1 MHKYVIS
8 DQLSHLLNNQQVIS
22 SVFTSYNFEPDFF
35 ELDVIPL
42 LLDRQIPFS
51 SDERVKT
58 FQVREALRESMLE
71 IEIFY
76 DLPIF
81 RQSAERSPE
90 MEYYCHGV
98 NQGNNA
104 FHAKSIYLLV
114 IDKTT
119 KKKRLLVAAGSNNL
133 TRAGW
138 WENIE
143 VQHWEVVENGEVQRA
158 FINRL
163 KEDVEWLIEN
173 RATKLR
179 SSLNSIQTF
188 LNDIKGRNDAPI
200 VNYYGPSNNQNFFSF
215 LNKSRI
221 GSLDNYQNWTLEIIS
236 PFFAENTKNEIHMD
250 FISRF
255 GVNEIIMLLPKDQDG
270 AALCNQEYYQHIKD
284 SKKITWGGWNQNIT
298 SSLGLSNDLFRR
310 VHAKIY
316 HFYNGV
322 QSWAFIGSVNFSHK
336 AIYDNVE
343 SGFLSKIGNIE
354 PLLEPIAQDV
364 VVDSFCPPTDSEPG
378 GDDSDQSIELPEL
391 HFSFDWIE
399 KKLSGRTVQDKQFE
413 IEILNAEG
421 VAVVG
426 PWLLNHEE
434 VVYSHG
440 IEGIK
445 ELLKQGSLITVRG
458 KKIDNNKLFPVH
470 KVMLQQIGWSHK
482 PIDLP
487 SLSPEQIL
495 AIYAGMTAERRE
507 LMVMNAQIQQLVLK
521 NLSGEITANE
531 YEENNEQFFCEYAE
545 VFHAFR
551 MFKKRLINSLEKEEM
566 TQVDYYL
573 TGSGM
578 DSLPSL
584 ILRACDHDAEKYNSV
599 TSYLLLLSIKE
610 LYQTESFVTRL
621 NVQAELARVNKAITN
636 LKQANIIVL
645 DGGSQR
651 KRKKFFKWFEDQFSK
666 EYVTQAEVEAVTE

>member
-1 MHKYVIS
+1 MNKHVIS
-8 DQLSHLLNNQQVIS
+8 DQLSHALDNQHVIA
-22 SVFTSYNFEPDFF
+22 SVFTTYNFEPDFF

-42 LLDRQIPFS
+42 LLNRQIPFS

-71 IEIFY
+71 VEVFY

-98 NQGNNA
+98 NRGNNA
-104 FHAKSIYLLV
+104 FHAKNIYLLV
-114 IDKTT
+114 MDKTT
-119 KKKRLLVAAGSNNL
+119 EQKRLLVAAGSNNL
-133 TRAGW
+133 SRAGW

-143 VQHWEVVENGEVQRA
+143 VQHWEVLENGDVQRA

-163 KEDVEWLIEN
+163 KEDIAWLIEN
-173 RATKLR
+173 RATKIR
-179 SSLNSIQTF
+179 SSLDSIQMF
-188 LNDIKGRNDAPI
+188 LNTLKGRNDAPA
-200 VNYYGPSNNQNFFSF
+200 VNYYGPSNTQNFFSY
-215 LNKSRI
+215 LNKCSV
-221 GSLDNYQNWTLEIIS
+221 GTLDNYQNWTLEIIS
-236 PFFAENTKNEIHMD
+236 PFFAENTKNQIHME

-255 GVNEIIMLLPKDQDG
+255 GVNKIIMLLPQDQDG

-284 SKKITWGGWNQNIT
+284 SQNITWGAWNQKII

-322 QSWAFIGSVNFSHK
+322 QSWVFVGSVNFSHK

-343 SGFLSKIGNIE
+343 SGFFSKIGNIE
-354 PLLEPIAQDV
+354 PLLEPIAQDLV
-364 VVDSFCPPTDSEPG
+364 IDSFCPPTDLESSMVR
-378 GDDSDQSIELPEL
+378 DDNALELPEL
-391 HFSFDWIE
+391 HLSFDWR
-399 KKLSGRTVQDKQFE
+399 LQSLQGRTVPDKEYE
-413 IEILNAEG
+413 IEILNSERIL
-421 VAVVG
+421 VVG
-426 PWLLNHEE
+426 PWLIKPDEAHYEG
-434 VVYSHG
+434 S
-440 IEGIK
+440 IEAIK
-445 ELLKQGSLITVRG
+445 KLLTQGSLITIRG
-458 KKIDNNKLFPVH
+458 KSLISNKQFPEH

-507 LMVMNAQIQQLVLK
+507 LLLMNAHIKQLVLK
-521 NLSGEITANE
+521 NLSGEITANDFE
-531 YEENNEQFFCEYAE
+531 VNNEQFFCEYAE

-551 MFKKRLINSLEKEEM
+551 MFKKRLINSLEKKEM

-578 DSLPSL
+578 DSLPAL
-584 ILRACDHDAEKYNSV
+584 ILRACDQEADKYNAV

-610 LYQTESFVTRL
+610 LYQTESFVNRL
-621 NVQAELARVNKAITN
+621 NVHLELERVKQAITN
-636 LKQANIIVL
+636 LKLSDTIVL
-645 DGGSQR
+645 DGNSKQ
-651 KRKKFFKWFEDQFSK
+651 KREKFFKWFEDQFSK
-666 EYVTQAEVEAVTE
+666 EYVSKPDVEAISE

>member
-8 DQLSHLLNNQQVIS
+8 DQLSHLLDNQQVIS

-51 SDERVKT
+51 SDERVKI

-98 NQGNNA
+98 NRGNNA

-163 KEDVEWLIEN
+163 KEDVEWLIKN
-173 RATKLR
+173 RATQLR

-221 GSLDNYQNWTLEIIS
+221 GSLDNYKNWTLEIIS
-236 PFFAENTKNEIHMD
+236 PFFAENTKNEIHTE

-284 SKKITWGGWNQNIT
+284 SKKITWGCWNQKIT

-322 QSWAFIGSVNFSHK
+322 QSWVFIGSVNFSHK

-343 SGFLSKIGNIE
+343 SGFLTKIGNIE

-364 VVDSFCPPTDSEPG
+364 VVDSFCPPTDSELG
-378 GDDSDQSIELPEL
+378 GDDSDLSIELPEL
-391 HFSFDWIE
+391 HFSFDWVE
-399 KKLSGRTVQDKQFE
+399 KKLSGRTVKDKQFE

-434 VVYSHG
+434 VVYTHG

-458 KKIDNNKLFPVH
+458 KTFDNNKLFPVH

-551 MFKKRLINSLEKEEM
+551 MFKKKLINSLEKKEM

-610 LYQTESFVTRL
+610 LYQTESFMTRL
-621 NVQAELARVNKAITN
+621 NVQSELAHVNKAITN
-636 LKQANIIVL
+636 LKQANKIVL
-645 DGGSQR
+645 DGDSQR
-651 KRKKFFKWFEDQFSK
+651 KRKIFFKWFEDQFSK
-666 EYVTQAEVEAVTE
+666 EYVTQTEVEAVME